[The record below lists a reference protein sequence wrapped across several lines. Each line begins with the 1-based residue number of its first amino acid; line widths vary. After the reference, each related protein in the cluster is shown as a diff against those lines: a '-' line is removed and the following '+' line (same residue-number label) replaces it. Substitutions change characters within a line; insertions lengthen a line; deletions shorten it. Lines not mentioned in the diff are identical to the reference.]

1 MLAKT
6 SFVAD
11 VQSWE
16 RRQTGLVRRLW
27 RFPRTTAWHAW
38 FMMARSDFIITH
50 DIKYRL
56 GRDPESEEL
65 TAT

>member
-1 MLAKT
+1 
-6 SFVAD
+6 
-11 VQSWE
+11 
-16 RRQTGLVRRLW
+16 
-27 RFPRTTAWHAW
+27 
-38 FMMARSDFIITH
+38 MMARSDFIITH